1 MFSFAFATT
10 MARRGAALQL
20 ALFTF
25 FLPLSFAQITAEAP
39 ATSAACS
46 TVDLEWS
53 DATGTGPFTLA
64 YVFFSSRTW
73 HSLTM
78 LRSIFNATNRAF
90 IESLGST
97 PAPPFPWD
105 IDLPAGAEV
114 VFEVVDEQGAGAFS
128 PLFTIAPPVNASDCP
143 TSVEGVLPTDPPPPK
158 EATTASTPPSPIS
171 PPPPTSSTTS
181 TSSSTSS
188 TSSFSQSSTSRFS
201 SSVLV
206 STASSSIPNTIIGT
220 ALGSTLA
227 VTDDVLQPTLA
238 SNSNAS
244 TNGNGSDSENSD
256 DSNTSAAK
264 NGSGTMSVGLIA
276 GVCAAGVAFIA
287 AILLLLRSCRRKRRR
302 ARETILYPF
311 DGMSASPAVST
322 REVRGREGS
331 RASLFS
337 SWGNHG
343 DLATAGEEDGGGGA
357 VSPALTSEGHH
368 TLNSVLA
375 ASSSGTHQ
383 PTHVH
388 AQSLESSE
396 DAYGGYGYQET
407 PVSIQARLN
416 SANSEAVPTP
426 VSPYGPRPHTN
437 MHTRTHGASTSV
449 DYSSGSQAGAGSE
462 PTSPASP
469 GQRFRGY
476 ANANASANPSGPLPK
491 SMIDA
496 YRAGLVGATS
506 QSSHVHA
513 YSGYPI
519 PIPSQ
524 GQAQTQ
530 SQPYATTTD
539 AGPTQDA
546 PATSGVGRAPS
557 YKTLASAF
565 MDQRVPID
573 DANANAAAMAYP
585 NYSAP
590 IQPHAYAYAPAPPQR
605 PAHRPETPV
614 VNYPPPYTSS

>member
-1 MFSFAFATT
+1 

-20 ALFTF
+20 VLFTF
-25 FLPLSFAQITAEAP
+25 FLPLSFAQITAEVP

-64 YVFFSSRTW
+64 YG
-73 HSLTM
+73 
-78 LRSIFNATNRAF
+78 IFNATNRAF

-114 VFEVVDEQGAGAFS
+114 VFEVVDEQGNGAFS

-143 TSVEGVLPTDPPPPK
+143 TAGGGGGRVEGGSPSDPPPPK
-158 EATTASTPPSPIS
+158 VVTTASTPPSPIS
-171 PPPPTSSTTS
+171 PPPPSPSTTS

-188 TSSFSQSSTSRFS
+188 ASSFSQSSTSRIS
-201 SSVLV
+201 SSVHV

-238 SNSNAS
+238 SNLNAS

-256 DSNTSAAK
+256 DSNTNAAK
-264 NGSGTMSVGLIA
+264 NGSGTVSVGLIA

-287 AILLLLRSCRRKRRR
+287 AIFLLLRSCRRKRRR

-343 DLATAGEEDGGGGA
+343 DLATAGEEQTEERDAGGA
-357 VSPALTSEGHH
+357 VSSTVTSEGHH

-375 ASSSGTHQ
+375 ASSSGAHQ
-383 PTHVH
+383 PTHLR

-407 PVSIQARLN
+407 RTPVSIQARLN
-416 SANSEAVPTP
+416 SVGGSVHSEAAPTP
-426 VSPYGPRPHTN
+426 ISPYGPRPPANT
-437 MHTRTHGASTSV
+437 HTRTHGASTSV
-449 DYSSGSQAGAGSE
+449 DYSSGSGSQAGAGSE

-476 ANANASANPSGPLPK
+476 AHASASGPLPK

-496 YRAGLVGATS
+496 YRAGLVGAAS
-506 QSSHVHA
+506 QSSHVHG

-519 PIPSQ
+519 PSQ
-524 GQAQTQ
+524 VQAQ
-530 SQPYATTTD
+530 SQPYAATIDAVPAQDEPTTS
-539 AGPTQDA
+539 ANA
-546 PATSGVGRAPS
+546 GVGRAPS

-573 DANANAAAMAYP
+573 DANAAAMAYP

-590 IQPHAYAYAPAPPQR
+590 IQPYAYLQR